1 MATPINI
8 LLIEDSPEIREVLGQ
23 SVVAS
28 GNMRLIGTA
37 DSAEA
42 AIRLIDAGNIDAAVI
57 DLDLRGS
64 SGLAVLAYLARIGNP
79 DRILRVVLTNHATP
93 VFRNRCN
100 SLGADH
106 FLDKSLE
113 FDSAIAILEDFAQ
126 SKKSA

>member
-42 AIRLIDAGNIDAAVI
+42 AIRLIDVGNIDAAVI

-64 SGLAVLAYLARIGNP
+64 SGLAVLAYLGF
-79 DRILRVVLTNHATP
+79 ATA
-93 VFRNRCN
+93 VTLWVQTIF
-100 SLGADH
+100 
-106 FLDKSLE
+106 
-113 FDSAIAILEDFAQ
+113 
-126 SKKSA
+126 